1 MAVHAPHVDEFLSD
15 LDAAVVQVGS
25 EKGTSGSYATTE

>member
-15 LDAAVVQVGS
+15 LDAAIAMVGS
-25 EKGTSGSYATTE
+25 EKGSSGSYATTE